1 MTEKIYLGKKMMS
14 FNTAP
19 RFASYDMVILNLD
32 KNNYISS
39 PYATVDDAK
48 WESAS
53 NGEHIFTYNGIA
65 WEYNGSTYSTA
76 QLGTIYGLTLIFSS
90 VTALKTGDT
99 LIVNKNTNDDEMTV
113 TVDMQRSGTALQ
125 MNCPLCKP
133 NQRQQIANAIL
144 AKVYGKRYQPFN
156 ADGALVNPAAE
167 LGDAITAYGAYG
179 GIYKQDIT
187 FNHLCASDI
196 GAEITEDAETELAYE
211 NETERTYSRKF
222 AEAEAELQ
230 ILADNI
236 EAKVS
241 SEGGNTSFSWKLTD
255 SGFFLYSNGT
265 QVFKCDA
272 SGVTVNGDGTFTGN
286 VYAGNIRSNGYDGYG
301 GSFNGAGLTGGSVG
315 TGQTSGGINASLG
328 YANFAQ
334 GVFNAINTASYV
346 KTSYI
351 QDPWGYNYHPFD
363 TTINGI
369 SCRIYAWTEYN

>member
-65 WEYNGSTYSTA
+65 WEYNGSTHSTA

-99 LIVNKNTNDDEMTV
+99 LIVNKTTNDDEMTV

-222 AEAEAELQ
+222 AKAEAELQ
-230 ILADNI
+230 LLADSI

-241 SEGGNTSFSWKLTD
+241 SEGGNTSFAWKLTEN
-255 SGFFLYSNGT
+255 GFYLYSNGT
-265 QVFKCDA
+265 EVFRCNS
-272 SGVTVNGDGTFTGN
+272 SGITVTGDGTFTGN
-286 VYAGNIRSNGYDGYG
+286 VYAGNIRSDGNDGYG
-301 GSFNGAGLTGGSVG
+301 GYFDGAGLTGGSVG

-334 GVFNAINTASYV
+334 GVFNATNTASYV
-346 KTSYI
+346 KTTYL
-351 QDPWGYNYHPFD
+351 QDKDGNNYYPLTIPVGNYNVLVFGR
-363 TTINGI
+363 TV
-369 SCRIYAWTEYN
+369 